1 VIYLEAKKRILE
13 IGNRIKEA
21 RNEKGLTQKA
31 LAEKLDVS
39 TITIQNYENNRRKP
53 SLEMINKISEALDMT
68 FNDLVNDYSNIN
80 PRERVINA
88 LNNDI
93 KNRIG
98 VELKDEQEYDL
109 KMNSIFEKYFFDLFF
124 WKTSSMDNKTFFKFI
139 LSMSTNDSIAF
150 LTDEDIEELAIIFS
164 RLVSLKSA
172 ERETI
177 NNTNKINEN
186 FNDIAKRNFLTSIN
200 EIIPSK

>member
-1 VIYLEAKKRILE
+1 
-13 IGNRIKEA
+13 
-21 RNEKGLTQKA
+21 
-31 LAEKLDVS
+31 
-39 TITIQNYENNRRKP
+39 
-53 SLEMINKISEALDMT
+53 MT

>member
-1 VIYLEAKKRILE
+1 MEAKKGILE

-186 FNDIAKRNFLTSIN
+186 YNDIAKRNFLTSIN

>member
-1 VIYLEAKKRILE
+1 MEAKKRILE

-124 WKTSSMDNKTFFKFI
+124 WKTSSMDNKNFFKFI

>member
-1 VIYLEAKKRILE
+1 MEAKKRILE

-172 ERETI
+172 ERESI
-177 NNTNKINEN
+177 NKTNKINEN
-186 FNDIAKRNFLTSIN
+186 YNDIAKRNFLTSIN

>member
-1 VIYLEAKKRILE
+1 MEAKKRILE

-186 FNDIAKRNFLTSIN
+186 LNDIAKRNFLTSIN

>member
-1 VIYLEAKKRILE
+1 MEAKKRILE

-21 RNEKGLTQKA
+21 RSEKGLTQKA

-186 FNDIAKRNFLTSIN
+186 YNDIAKRNFLTSIN

>member
-1 VIYLEAKKRILE
+1 MEAKKRILE

-177 NNTNKINEN
+177 NKTNKINEN
-186 FNDIAKRNFLTSIN
+186 YNDIAKRNFLTSIN

>member
-1 VIYLEAKKRILE
+1 MEAKKRILE

-186 FNDIAKRNFLTSIN
+186 YNDIAKRNFLTSIN

>member
-1 VIYLEAKKRILE
+1 MEAKKRILE

-68 FNDLVNDYSNIN
+68 FNDLVNDYSNIK

-186 FNDIAKRNFLTSIN
+186 YNDIAKRNFLTSIN

>member
-1 VIYLEAKKRILE
+1 
-13 IGNRIKEA
+13 
-21 RNEKGLTQKA
+21 
-31 LAEKLDVS
+31 
-39 TITIQNYENNRRKP
+39 
-53 SLEMINKISEALDMT
+53 
-68 FNDLVNDYSNIN
+68 
-80 PRERVINA
+80 
-88 LNNDI
+88 
-93 KNRIG
+93 
-98 VELKDEQEYDL
+98 
-109 KMNSIFEKYFFDLFF
+109 
-124 WKTSSMDNKTFFKFI
+124 MDNKTFFKFI

-186 FNDIAKRNFLTSIN
+186 YNDIAKRNFLTSIN

>member
-1 VIYLEAKKRILE
+1 MEAKKRILE

>member
-1 VIYLEAKKRILE
+1 MEAKKRILE
-13 IGNRIKEA
+13 IGTRIKEA

-80 PRERVINA
+80 PRERIINA

-98 VELKDEQEYDL
+98 VELKNEQEYDL

-139 LSMSTNDSIAF
+139 LSMSTNNSIAF

-186 FNDIAKRNFLTSIN
+186 YNDIAKRNFLTSIN
-200 EIIPSK
+200 EITPSK